1 MTPDLRS
8 ATLKKGQY
16 IKEVVEDEQE
26 LKKKKTLTI
35 NHLLEIEKQHETL
48 NNLDKIKV
56 EDKLVARPCDTS
68 IITSKTIEALI

>member
-8 ATLKKGQY
+8 ATLKKSQY

-35 NHLLEIEKQHETL
+35 NHLLEIEK
-48 NNLDKIKV
+48 
-56 EDKLVARPCDTS
+56 
-68 IITSKTIEALI
+68 